1 MLAGIGYKI
10 ASTLAFACMMAI
22 VKAYNQYPVGQL
34 VFFRS
39 FFALFVLA
47 IWLSWR
53 HEFPH
58 ALRTKRFGGHLF
70 RALAGTGNMVLMF
83 GAYSFLPLAD
93 VTAVGYAG
101 PLIIIVLASVWLGE
115 RVGPARWLGVI
126 IGFSGVILMLS
137 EHLGGGLK
145 NGVSGAAI
153 GAMMALMGAFSLA
166 VAMIQTRRLVQTEHM
181 GAVVFYFQFTA
192 SWIGIGLMLVG
203 ALWPS
208 SWPGAASVQAM
219 AWVWPEPAHWLPLIC
234 AGLLGGV
241 GQILMTRG
249 FTLADASVI
258 ACFDYTSMIWVLLLG
273 ILFLGEFPSSTVL
286 MGASIVT
293 AAGIMV
299 IVSERKSRLR

>member
-1 MLAGIGYKI
+1 MLAGIAYKI

-47 IWLSWR
+47 LWLSWR

-58 ALRTKRFGGHLF
+58 ALYTKRVGGHAL
-70 RALAGTGNMVLMF
+70 RAISGTGNMVLMF

-101 PLIIIVLASVWLGE
+101 PLIIIVLAALWLGE
-115 RVGPARWLGVI
+115 RVGPARWFGVI
-126 IGFSGVILMLS
+126 IGFGGVILMLS
-137 EHLGGGLK
+137 EHLGGGFS
-145 NGVSGAAI
+145 NGLSGAAI
-153 GAMMALMGAFSLA
+153 GALMALTGAFSLA

-192 SWIGIGLMLVG
+192 SGIGIGLMLIG

-208 SWPGAASVQAM
+208 SWPWAASVQSM
-219 AWVWPEPAHWLPLIC
+219 AWVWPEPAHWLPLIG
-234 AGLLGGV
+234 AGLLGGI

-273 ILFLGEFPSSTVL
+273 ILFLGEFPSPTVL
-286 MGASIVT
+286 AGASIVT

-299 IVSERKSRLR
+299 IISERKSRPS

>member
-1 MLAGIGYKI
+1 
-10 ASTLAFACMMAI
+10 
-22 VKAYNQYPVGQL
+22 
-34 VFFRS
+34 
-39 FFALFVLA
+39 
-47 IWLSWR
+47 
-53 HEFPH
+53 
-58 ALRTKRFGGHLF
+58 
-70 RALAGTGNMVLMF
+70 
-83 GAYSFLPLAD
+83 
-93 VTAVGYAG
+93 
-101 PLIIIVLASVWLGE
+101 
-115 RVGPARWLGVI
+115 
-126 IGFSGVILMLS
+126 
-137 EHLGGGLK
+137 
-145 NGVSGAAI
+145 
-153 GAMMALMGAFSLA
+153 
-166 VAMIQTRRLVQTEHM
+166 M

-208 SWPGAASVQAM
+208 SWPWATSVQAM